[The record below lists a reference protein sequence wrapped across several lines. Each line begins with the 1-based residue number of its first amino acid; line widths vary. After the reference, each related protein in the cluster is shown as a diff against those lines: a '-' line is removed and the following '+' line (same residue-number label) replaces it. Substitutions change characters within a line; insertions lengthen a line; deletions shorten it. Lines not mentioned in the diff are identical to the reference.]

1 MNEKP
6 KKNKLYVKFSNNIH
20 FSESFLKKYN
30 IEYEPEDLEDTPL
43 GKCYVVRLG
52 KCYLVRRDSNGQNID
67 SVPKLQ

>member
-1 MNEKP
+1 MSEKP

-43 GKCYVVRLG
+43 GKCYVVR
-52 KCYLVRRDSNGQNID
+52 RDSNGQNID